1 MPGKNKETNGISGPD
16 LDAREEK
23 LLKRKERL
31 DALEAG
37 IKAREKEL
45 AAKESKRKQ
54 IVLRLPESLWNEIAR
69 WAEDDFR
76 SINGQI
82 EYLLTECVKQRK
94 KDGKYVGRDIDAPL
108 DIVIEDK
115 KG

>member
-1 MPGKNKETNGISGPD
+1 MPGNSKDNRSISASD

-23 LLKRKERL
+23 LLERKEKL
-31 DALEAG
+31 DSLEADL
-37 IKAREKEL
+37 KAREREL
-45 AAKESKRKQ
+45 KAKDARRKQ

-82 EYLLTECVKQRK
+82 EYLLTKSVRERK
-94 KDGKYVGRDIDAPL
+94 
-108 DIVIEDK
+108 
-115 KG
+115 

>member
-1 MPGKNKETNGISGPD
+1 MPGNNNDNNVISGPD

-23 LLKRKERL
+23 LLKRKEKL

-37 IKAREKEL
+37 IKAREREL
-45 AAKESKRKQ
+45 AAKESRRKQ

-82 EYLLTECVKQRK
+82 EYLLTKSVRERK
-94 KDGKYVGRDIDAPL
+94 
-108 DIVIEDK
+108 
-115 KG
+115 

>member
-1 MPGKNKETNGISGPD
+1 MPGNNKDNNGISRPD

-37 IKAREKEL
+37 IKAREREL
-45 AAKESKRKQ
+45 AAKESRRKQ

-82 EYLLTECVKQRK
+82 EYLLTKSVRERK
-94 KDGKYVGRDIDAPL
+94 
-108 DIVIEDK
+108 
-115 KG
+115 